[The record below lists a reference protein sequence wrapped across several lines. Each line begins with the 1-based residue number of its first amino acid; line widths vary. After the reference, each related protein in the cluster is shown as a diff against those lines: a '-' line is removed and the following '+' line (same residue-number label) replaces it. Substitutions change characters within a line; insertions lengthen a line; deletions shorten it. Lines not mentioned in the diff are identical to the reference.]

1 MAGGTD
7 SVTIEHLQEMAPGNF
22 GHVTLKLKGRVVT
35 QMYWDANIPKTV
47 RDMDSVPMG
56 HQ

>member
-1 MAGGTD
+1 M
-7 SVTIEHLQEMAPGNF
+7 VPRNF

-35 QMYWDANIPKTV
+35 QMYLDANIPKAV